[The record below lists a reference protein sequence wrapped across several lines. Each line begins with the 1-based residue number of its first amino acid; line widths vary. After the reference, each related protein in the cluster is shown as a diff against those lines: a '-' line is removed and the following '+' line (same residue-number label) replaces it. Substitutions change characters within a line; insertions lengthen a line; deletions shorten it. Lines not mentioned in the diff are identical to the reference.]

1 MDLVRYQGK
10 WFRISPKPYEPERQ
24 SYKIA
29 WNMIR
34 EPLII
39 PEAAYKKYFQSLRDE
54 AKVLY
59 PDFRKENAK

>member
-1 MDLVRYQGK
+1 MEVVRYQGK
-10 WFRISPKPYEPERQ
+10 WIKIVRKPYEPERQ

-34 EPLII
+34 EPLVV
-39 PEAAYKKYFQSLRDE
+39 PETAYKKYFQSLRED

-59 PDFRKENAK
+59 PDFRKENAD